1 VILLGA
7 SSLECSCCQKADEKT
22 GSRPLGRRA
31 SIVRLN
37 KRIWLTFDTATG
49 ELHFQ
54 ARLKEKN
61 MLSSCSSGGFASS
74 IGQGP
79 DPMMDLAVVIDL
91 KLEDGQHPVQFGQ
104 HSNGI
109 CDSEGTSVGARMVC
123 PVDVSADADSAPDS
137 RVIVYWP

>member
-1 VILLGA
+1 
-7 SSLECSCCQKADEKT
+7 
-22 GSRPLGRRA
+22 
-31 SIVRLN
+31 
-37 KRIWLTFDTATG
+37 
-49 ELHFQ
+49 
-54 ARLKEKN
+54 

-109 CDSEGTSVGARMVC
+109 FDSEGTSVGARMVC